1 MGWFKKQ
8 KVKDFVSPLQEQKE
22 VLGESMKDL
31 LDGKLLVDTGFRR
44 NIRFIMFLTLLGI
57 LYIANGYHTEK
68 LYMEKVALEKEVS
81 ELRFEAITT
90 AAELMKLSVQSEVER
105 RIHEAGLDLVQTRVP
120 PIKIER

>member
-1 MGWFKKQ
+1 
-8 KVKDFVSPLQEQKE
+8 
-22 VLGESMKDL
+22 
-31 LDGKLLVDTGFRR
+31 
-44 NIRFIMFLTLLGI
+44 
-57 LYIANGYHTEK
+57 
-68 LYMEKVALEKEVS
+68 MEKVALEKEVS